1 MNEQLPPV
9 DSDLREHLARRSAGR
24 LPEALVVEVFS
35 ALDSAP
41 VRRSIWRVPRLAVAG
56 MSLGLVAILVV
67 AIAFSAVRTRPAAS
81 APSLAGYPAERA
93 LTTAELASLM
103 AGPALPLN
111 TALVASVT
119 IEVRNDVC
127 PMNRYP
133 TVGVLEGIGSQ
144 VCVVG
149 DATLAAQTS
158 NTTMSGTYAF
168 RYLAPG
174 VLGLLGQIT
183 PASSRL
189 AFKVTDEWPL
199 PSAIFLVQG
208 WLGAD
213 KLAESCFLWPASDDV
228 LGPAGNNCPFEDWL
242 GDEATAPGI
251 SNDYVSHQGSPSPSY
266 NLLSL
271 RGNARHVG
279 AGGMRTIDSID
290 SQTPVRGTFVVRGAN
305 GPCPGAAPQE
315 NRGCTTW
322 RVLAKL
328 ADITFPAP
336 TQTEPTPTVPTPT
349 VPTPT
354 APTGYPVDRALTTA
368 ELAAVMAGPALA
380 VNTTLIATVTIDSSE
395 AGTPGCPMNNRP
407 TIGAVRGM
415 RTLVCVFGGGPTP
428 ARIPGI
434 FAFRYLGPGTLDL
447 LGQITPASS
456 SRPVFGATGWP
467 WSLNGWDTF
476 LVGGY
481 LIREPTGWRI
491 ADTLNGPAP
500 SASTFL
506 TVQVDAA
513 AGIDSMDPSQY
524 GVFVVIAETVSVP
537 ASSMGPEGD
546 GIAFHV
552 VAKVADISVPGA
564 AGSPSPSPRESPAG
578 PPATPLAPALTGAIG
593 TSNRP
598 LTVDELE
605 TLMVEQPDHLAG
617 RIVIVEAPI
626 PTQISCQS
634 DANGGG
640 CAVNTK
646 PLAQTGIWAVSIG
659 TEGAL
664 RLVGQITTPMAGGY
678 VFTLDA
684 VNASASL
691 KAGDL
696 VIVGGWLLEHVPT
709 CDYFATPLPSA
720 CGPFSTIASM
730 ATDNSP
736 ASLGVQQ
743 GAYQRNT
750 GTTGDWTVDG
760 PPVHGLFLVQLNSS
774 NAGTLLCRLEPAVLP

>member
-1 MNEQLPPV
+1 M
-9 DSDLREHLARRSAGR
+9 R
-24 LPEALVVEVFS
+24 L
-35 ALDSAP
+35 
-41 VRRSIWRVPRLAVAG
+41 
-56 MSLGLVAILVV
+56 
-67 AIAFSAVRTRPAAS
+67 
-81 APSLAGYPAERA
+81 
-93 LTTAELASLM
+93 
-103 AGPALPLN
+103 
-111 TALVASVT
+111 
-119 IEVRNDVC
+119 
-127 PMNRYP
+127 
-133 TVGVLEGIGSQ
+133 
-144 VCVVG
+144 
-149 DATLAAQTS
+149 
-158 NTTMSGTYAF
+158 
-168 RYLAPG
+168 
-174 VLGLLGQIT
+174 
-183 PASSRL
+183 
-189 AFKVTDEWPL
+189 
-199 PSAIFLVQG
+199 
-208 WLGAD
+208 
-213 KLAESCFLWPASDDV
+213 
-228 LGPAGNNCPFEDWL
+228 
-242 GDEATAPGI
+242 
-251 SNDYVSHQGSPSPSY
+251 
-266 NLLSL
+266 
-271 RGNARHVG
+271 
-279 AGGMRTIDSID
+279 IDSID
-290 SQTPVRGTFVVRGAN
+290 PSTPVHGVFVVRSVMEQ
-305 GPCPGAAPQE
+305 CPNASPQDS
-315 NRGCTTW
+315 RGCGAW

-328 ADITFPAP
+328 ADITLPAP
-336 TQTEPTPTVPTPT
+336 NPSAASDAPTTAPPATPIASPSAG
-349 VPTPT
+349 VDV

-380 VNTTLIATVTIDSSE
+380 VNTTLVAAVTIDSSE
-395 AGTPGCPMNNRP
+395 AGTPGCVMNDYP

-434 FAFRYLGPGTLDL
+434 FAFRYLGPGALDL

-456 SRPVFGATGWP
+456 SRPVFGVTGWP

-481 LIREPTGWRI
+481 LIREPSGWRI
-491 ADTLNGPAP
+491 ADTLNGPTP
-500 SASTFL
+500 STNTFQS
-506 TVQVDAA
+506 VQVDAA

-524 GVFVVIAETVSVP
+524 GVFVVTAVTVSFP
-537 ASSMGPEGD
+537 ASSMEPPGD

-564 AGSPSPSPRESPAG
+564 AASTSPSPRENPAG
-578 PPATPLAPALTGAIG
+578 PPATPLAPALTGVIG
-593 TSNRP
+593 TSNQP

-696 VIVGGWLLEHVPT
+696 VVVDGWLVEHVVT
-709 CDYFATPLPSA
+709 CDFGATPLPSA
-720 CGPFSTIASM
+720 CGPFSEIASM

-743 GAYQRNT
+743 GAYQEST
-750 GTTGDWTVDG
+750 GARGDWTIEG
-760 PPVHGLFLVQLNSS
+760 PPVRGLYLVRLENT
-774 NAGTLLCRLEPAVLP
+774 NGGTLLSKIEAVAAP

>member
-1 MNEQLPPV
+1 MNEQLPPIDKGLQAQLV
-9 DSDLREHLARRSAGR
+9 RRSAGR
-24 LPEALVVEVFS
+24 MPVGLLADVFA
-35 ALDSAP
+35 ALDAVAEP
-41 VRRSIWRVPRLAVAG
+41 RIRVRLPRLTLTAPRLAGATAG
-56 MSLGLVAILVV
+56 MALVAILAVT
-67 AIAFSAVRTRPAAS
+67 IALPAWHTGPAAS
-81 APSLAGYPAERA
+81 TAGYPADRA
-93 LTTAELASLM
+93 LTTAELAALM
-103 AGPALPLN
+103 AGPALPAN
-111 TALVASVT
+111 SALLASVT
-119 IEVRNDVC
+119 IQSRNDVC
-127 PMNRYP
+127 QMNSRP
-133 TVGVLEGIGSQ
+133 TVGVIEGMGSQ
-144 VCVVG
+144 VCVMG
-149 DATLAAQTS
+149 ATLAAELPGP
-158 NTTMSGTYAF
+158 TTTGTFAF
-168 RYLAPG
+168 RYIAPG
-174 VLGLLGQIT
+174 YLGLVGEIT
-183 PASSRL
+183 PSSVSTL
-189 AFKVTDEWPL
+189 AFKVADDWPL
-199 PSAIFLVQG
+199 AGKTFLVEG
-208 WLGAD
+208 WLLQLRFPPEDTAFCSGA
-213 KLAESCFLWPASDDV
+213 SPV
-228 LGPAGNNCPFEDWL
+228 PAGDPLDPN
-242 GDEATAPGI
+242 GTAPCTSSWLNEG
-251 SNDYVSHQGSPSPSY
+251 PSPLPTRVQDGLY
-266 NLLSL
+266 EPKK
-271 RGNARHVG
+271 ARAVDA
-279 AGGMRTIDSID
+279 AGMGEIDAIPSG
-290 SQTPVRGTFVVRGAN
+290 VAVHGVFVVRAVT
-305 GPCPGAAPQE
+305 GPCPGASPQDS
-315 NRGCTTW
+315 RGCGAW

-328 ADITFPAP
+328 ADVSVPKP
-336 TQTEPTPTVPTPT
+336 TQTVPTATVPTA
-349 VPTPT
+349 T
-354 APTGYPVDRALTTA
+354 APTGYPGDRALTTA

-380 VNTTLIATVTIDSSE
+380 VNTTLVAAVTIDSSE
-395 AGTPGCPMNNRP
+395 AGTPGCLMNDYP

-434 FAFRYLGPGTLDL
+434 FAFRYLGPGALNL

-491 ADTLNGPAP
+491 ADTLNGPTP
-500 SASTFL
+500 STNTFL

-513 AGIDSMDPSQY
+513 AGIDSTDPSQY
-524 GVFVVIAETVSVP
+524 GVFVVICEP
-537 ASSMGPEGD
+537 AWSPAPSMGPPGD
-546 GIAFHV
+546 GVAFHV

-564 AGSPSPSPRESPAG
+564 AASPSPSPRESPAG
-578 PPATPLAPALTGAIG
+578 PTATSLAPALTGVIG

-646 PLAQTGIWAVSIG
+646 PLAQTGTWAVSIG
-659 TEGAL
+659 AEGAL

-696 VIVGGWLLEHVPT
+696 VVVDGWLVEHVPT
-709 CDYFATPLPSA
+709 CDYGPPLPSA
-720 CGPFSTIASM
+720 CGPFSEIASM

-743 GAYQRNT
+743 GAYQEST
-750 GTTGDWTVDG
+750 GTKGDWTIEG
-760 PPVHGLFLVQLNSS
+760 PPVRGLYLVRLENT
-774 NAGTLLCRLEPAVLP
+774 NGGTLLSKIEAVAAP